1 MKKLII
7 AATVIGTLG
16 LGSTVAL
23 ADGGKHMEQRMARM
37 QQELGLTDEQVA
49 KVKALREAQ
58 RTAMQASREA
68 HHQQIEALL
77 TPEQKEKFSAMKEKR
92 KHRMGKRG
100 GHGYKGGRCGGHG
113 KRGDHAAQQS

>member
-7 AATVIGTLG
+7 AATVIGALG
-16 LGSTVAL
+16 LGSTLAL
-23 ADGGKHMEQRMARM
+23 AEGGKHMENRMARM

-49 KVKALREAQ
+49 KVKSLREVHK
-58 RTAMQASREA
+58 TAMQASREG

-92 KHRMGKRG
+92 KHRMSKRG
-100 GHGYKGGRCGGHG
+100 GHGRKGGQCDGHG
-113 KRGDHAAQQS
+113 KRGGGAAQQS

>member
-7 AATVIGTLG
+7 ATAVICSLG
-16 LGSTVAL
+16 LGSTIAL
-23 ADGGKHMEQRMARM
+23 AEGGKRMEHRMERM

-49 KVKALREAQ
+49 QIKSLKDAQ
-58 RTAMQASREA
+58 RAARETSREA
-68 HHQQIEALL
+68 HRAEIEALL

-100 GHGYKGGRCGGHG
+100 GRKHGGQCDG
-113 KRGDHAAQQS
+113 KKRNDEAKQS